1 MRVPGDMIFSLGALS
16 IAWFVLRLWVA
27 PKRATEE
34 LPEGS
39 ESAKVDRLRG
49 CYRRPHSAGSITRP

>member
-27 PKRATEE
+27 PKRATEA

-39 ESAKVDRLRG
+39 ESAKV
-49 CYRRPHSAGSITRP
+49 